1 MLRNGESPE
10 KPYKDLKRKGHG
22 LAWELSFM
30 FTISIVNACLI
41 SLVLITVS
49 FPFCRRIREAFVSG
63 CQYPQAPVP
72 WLYSG
77 SQGLLEC
84 AAEN

>member
-41 SLVLITVS
+41 SLVLITFFS
-49 FPFCRRIREAFVSG
+49 
-63 CQYPQAPVP
+63 
-72 WLYSG
+72 
-77 SQGLLEC
+77 LLPKD
-84 AAEN
+84 